1 MNKPERIDL
10 IKLDEFSMTSKFLQI
25 ANCVIREIEKGN
37 INKNDTLPSINDLSL
52 ELFISRDTV
61 ERSYKH
67 LKTLGVIDAVPKR
80 GYFVKSTDFRQP
92 LNILLLF
99 NKLSVPVKIIYDSFV
114 AKLGD
119 LAVIDFYVYNNDFLL
134 FKILINKKKSDYQF

>member
-1 MNKPERIDL
+1 MKKPEIIDL

-61 ERSYKH
+61 SGAIST
-67 LKTLGVIDAVPKR
+67 LKP
-80 GYFVKSTDFRQP
+80 
-92 LNILLLF
+92 
-99 NKLSVPVKIIYDSFV
+99 
-114 AKLGD
+114 
-119 LAVIDFYVYNNDFLL
+119 
-134 FKILINKKKSDYQF
+134 